1 MDIAIHKAIAAVVPN
16 CYGTVAPPEAV
27 APYAV
32 WQRLG
37 GEDTEYL
44 DAEDAPQVSKVQI
57 QVRIFSADVL
67 EPKTLMKALTD
78 AFRSD
83 DALVIRPI
91 GKWRDD
97 YDHDMNLF
105 VADQD
110 YEAIGYDSLI

>member
-1 MDIAIHKAIAAVVPN
+1 MDIAIHDAIAAVVPN
-16 CYGTVAPPEAV
+16 CFGTVAESGAV

-32 WQRLG
+32 WQRIG
-37 GEDTEYL
+37 GEDAEYL
-44 DAEDAPQVSKVQI
+44 DSEDAPQVSKVQI

-67 EPKTLMKALTD
+67 EPKTKMQALTD
-78 AFRSD
+78 ALR
-83 DALVIRPI
+83 AHETLVFRPI

-110 YEAIGYDSLI
+110 FEVIG

>member
-1 MDIAIHKAIAAVVPN
+1 MDIAIHDAIAAVVPS

-32 WQRLG
+32 WQRFG
-37 GEDTEYL
+37 GEDSEYL
-44 DAEDAPQVSKVQI
+44 DSEDAPQVSKVQI

-78 AFRSD
+78 ALR
-83 DALVIRPI
+83 AHEILVFRPI

-110 YEAIGYDSLI
+110 FEVIG

>member
-1 MDIAIHKAIAAVVPN
+1 MDIAIHSAIAAVVPN
-16 CYGTVAPPEAV
+16 CFGTVAESGAV

-32 WQRLG
+32 WQRIG
-37 GEDTEYL
+37 GEDAEYL
-44 DAEDAPQVSKVQI
+44 DSEDAPQVSKVQI

-67 EPKTLMKALTD
+67 EPKTKMQALTD
-78 AFRSD
+78 ALR
-83 DALVIRPI
+83 AHETLVFRPI

-110 YEAIGYDSLI
+110 FEVIW

>member
-1 MDIAIHKAIAAVVPN
+1 MDIAIHNAIAAVVPN
-16 CYGTVAPPEAV
+16 CFGTVAPSNAV

-32 WQRLG
+32 WQRFG
-37 GEDTEYL
+37 GEDAEYM
-44 DAEDAPQVSKVQI
+44 DPADVAQVSKVQI

-67 EPKTLMKALTD
+67 EPKTLMQGLTD
-78 AFRSD
+78 ALRSHD
-83 DALVIRPI
+83 TLVIRPI

-110 YEAIGYDSLI
+110 FEVIG